1 MYRLTETLPPLAPE
15 TLTTLDFIYRGDDV
29 TLTVTATYPEDI
41 PEQSV
46 TAGDPF
52 PLADKDIW
60 FTAKHKA
67 KEEDV
72 SAEFQKTS
80 GVGGGITVRAA
91 PNNHIADIEI
101 SASDTAD
108 MTKSALLVCDVQ
120 TKGTKTWT
128 VWKGYLPVYADVT
141 RAT

>member
-1 MYRLTETLPPLAPE
+1 MVETLP
-15 TLTTLDFIYRGDDV
+15 TLDFIYRGDDV

-41 PEQSV
+41 PEQDV

-60 FTAKHKA
+60 FTAKHRT
-67 KEEDV
+67 EEHDV

-80 GVGGGITVRAA
+80 GEGGGITVRGA
-91 PNNHIADIEI
+91 PDDHIADIEI

-108 MTKSALLVCDVQ
+108 MPKGATLVCDVQ
-120 TKGTKTWT
+120 TRGTKTWT
-128 VWKGYLPVYADVT
+128 VWKGNLPVYEDVT
-141 RAT
+141 RAI